1 MSQPTTAQRE
11 FGKAILF
18 RVSQRV
24 ELMRKLSFRYTTAQE
39 RAAAR
44 VALDGVM
51 GCVIAEYA
59 ILEFPESVPEYD
71 ALWED
76 S

>member
-1 MSQPTTAQRE
+1 MRQPTTAQRE

-24 ELMRKLSFRYTTAQE
+24 ELMRKLSSGYTTQE
-39 RAAAR
+39 RAAMC

-51 GCVIAEYA
+51 GYVTAEYA
-59 ILEFPESVPEYD
+59 VLEFPESVPEYD